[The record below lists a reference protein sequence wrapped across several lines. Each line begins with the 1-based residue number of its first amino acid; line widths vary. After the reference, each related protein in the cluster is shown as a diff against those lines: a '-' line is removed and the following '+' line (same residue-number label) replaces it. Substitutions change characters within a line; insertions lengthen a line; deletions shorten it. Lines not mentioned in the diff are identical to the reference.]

1 MASIS
6 KERIFS
12 HQESFLPFRAR
23 FLPIV
28 ATQTFPLLAKTLQ
41 IGGLSGDGH
50 APQGRDP
57 LAERGVSA
65 EKARENLTCG
75 ERGHDEQ

>member
-1 MASIS
+1 MAGFS

-12 HQESFLPFRAR
+12 HPESFLPFRAP

-28 ATQTFPLLAKTLQ
+28 SAQGFPLLAKTLQ

-50 APQGRDP
+50 ATQDRDP
-57 LAERGVSA
+57 LGERGVGA
-65 EKARENLTCG
+65 EKA
-75 ERGHDEQ
+75 

>member
-12 HQESFLPFRAR
+12 HQESFLPFRAL

-28 ATQTFPLLAKTLQ
+28 ATQTFPILAKTLQ
-41 IGGLSGDGH
+41 ISGLSGDGH

-57 LAERGVSA
+57 LGERGVGT
-65 EKARENLTCG
+65 EKARENLARG